1 MPSCYFFALPGT
13 CMAGGTTVLDNI
25 EGHSVVGNREPLMS
39 PLEMAILWA
48 LLPLGLLLPVQASAA
63 ESRPNILFIMVD
75 DLGPE
80 WISCYGGL
88 ELETPQIDALA
99 RGGMRFTNAYSMPQ
113 CTPTR
118 VTLLTGQYPFR
129 HGWCNHWDV
138 PRWGAGCHFDPK
150 QNVTFA
156 RLLRAAGYATAI
168 AGKWQINDF
177 RVQPGVLKEHGF
189 DEWCMWTGYEGQN
202 PPSGRR
208 YWEPYVFSSGDR
220 SRTHKGRFGPDVY
233 TDFLVDFMR
242 RHRREPMLL
251 YFPMVLTHGPQ
262 VHTPAERQAETRLE
276 KHKAMVRYTDRI
288 VGRLVTTLDQ
298 LDIRRRTIVIF
309 TTDNGTSKRFR
320 ARMRGASGVR
330 VVRGGKALLTE
341 NGPWQPFIVNCPG
354 TVPAGAVND
363 TLTDF
368 TDMLPT
374 FADLAGVN
382 LPAGLV
388 VDGQS
393 IAPVLMGKKKDGPR
407 SWILAMGR
415 GAAVLDE
422 KGVRPTQVYTDR
434 VLRDKRFKV
443 LVEAGRITRLVDLS
457 NDPEEAT
464 NLVGSR
470 EPEHVAAVRKF
481 ARVIAGFPKRDP
493 RPRYSPTAPQ
503 AWDRKPTTRSRR

>member
-1 MPSCYFFALPGT
+1 M
-13 CMAGGTTVLDNI
+13 TTVKWDAFCL
-25 EGHSVVGNREPLMS
+25 V
-39 PLEMAILWA
+39 
-48 LLPLGLLLPVQASAA
+48 LLAGLLWPVPGSAETA
-63 ESRPNILFIMVD
+63 RPNILFIMVD

-88 ELETPQIDALA
+88 ELKTPQIDALA
-99 RGGMRFTNAYSMPQ
+99 SGGMRFTNAYSMPQ

-156 RLLRAAGYATAI
+156 RLLRDAGYATAI

-177 RVQPGVLKEHGF
+177 RVQPNVLKEHGF
-189 DEWCMWTGYEGQN
+189 DAWCMWTGYEGQN

-208 YWEPYVFSSGDR
+208 YWDPYVYTSGQQ
-220 SRTHKGRFGPDVY
+220 SRTHRDRFGPDVF
-233 TDFLVDFMR
+233 TDFLVEFMK
-242 RHRREPMLL
+242 RHRRQPMLL

-262 VHTPAERQAETRLE
+262 VHTPQKLNVKTRQE
-276 KHKAMVRYTDRI
+276 KHEAMVRYTDRL
-288 VGRLVTTLDQ
+288 VGRLVATLDE
-298 LDIRRRTIVIF
+298 LAIRRRTIVIF

-320 ARMRGASGVR
+320 ARMQGPSGVR
-330 VVRGGKALLTE
+330 VVRGGKGLLTE

-354 TVPAGAVND
+354 TVPAGVVND

-374 FADLAGVN
+374 FAELAGVS
-382 LPAGLV
+382 LPKGLV

-393 IAPVLMGKKKDGPR
+393 LAPVLLGQKKNGPR

-415 GAAVLDE
+415 GAAALDA
-422 KGVRPTQVYTDR
+422 KGVRPQQVYTDR

-443 LVEAGRITRLVDLS
+443 LVEAGRITRLVDLVT
-457 NDPEEAT
+457 DPEEAK
-464 NLVGSR
+464 NLIESR
-470 EPEHVAAVRKF
+470 EREHVAAHRRF
-481 ARVIAGFPKRDP
+481 ARIIAEFPKRDP

-503 AWDRKPTTRSRR
+503 PWDRKPDGGSRR

>member
-1 MPSCYFFALPGT
+1 MPSCFFCLAA
-13 CMAGGTTVLDNI
+13 AGGTRGVAALDNMTDHI
-25 EGHSVVGNREPLMS
+25 PAETREPLVDS
-39 PLEMAILWA
+39 LVAVIL
-48 LLPLGLLLPVQASAA
+48 LVVVPFGLLMPDEAAAA
-63 ESRPNILFIMVD
+63 ESSRPNILFIMVD

-88 ELETPQIDALA
+88 EVKTPQIDALA

-118 VTLLTGQYPFR
+118 VTLLTGQYPFP

-138 PRWGAGCHFDPK
+138 PRWGAGGHFAPNK
-150 QNVTFA
+150 NITFA
-156 RLLRAAGYATAI
+156 RLLRSVGYVTAI

-177 RVQPGVLKEHGF
+177 RVQPGVLKDHGF

-202 PPSGRR
+202 PPSGQR
-208 YWEPYVFSSGDR
+208 YWDPYVFASGER
-220 SRTHKGRFGPDVY
+220 SRTHKGQFGPDVY
-233 TDFLVDFMR
+233 ADFLVDFLR
-242 RHRREPMLL
+242 RHRDQPMLL

-262 VHTPAERQAETRLE
+262 VHTPADPGAKTRLE

-288 VGRLVTTLDQ
+288 VGRLVGTLDD
-298 LDIRRRTIVIF
+298 LKLRRRTIVIF
-309 TTDNGTSKRFR
+309 TTDNGTGKRFR
-320 ARMRGASGVR
+320 ARMRGGSTVR

-341 NGPWQPFIVNCPG
+341 NGPWQPLIVNCPG
-354 TVPAGAVND
+354 TVPAGVVND

-368 TDMLPT
+368 TDMMPT
-374 FADLAGVN
+374 FAELAGAE
-382 LPAGLV
+382 LPRDLL
-388 VDGQS
+388 VDGRS
-393 IAPVLMGKKKDGPR
+393 IAPVLLGKQKDGPR

-443 LVEAGRITRLVDLS
+443 LVEAGRVTRLVDLVD
-457 NDPEEAT
+457 DPEEVT
-464 NLVGSR
+464 NLVGSS
-470 EPEHVAAVRKF
+470 EPEHVAAFRKF
-481 ARVIAGFPKRDP
+481 SRVIAGFPKRDP

-503 AWDRKPTTRSRR
+503 AWDRKPTARSRR

>member
-1 MPSCYFFALPGT
+1 MLP
-13 CMAGGTTVLDNI
+13 
-25 EGHSVVGNREPLMS
+25 
-39 PLEMAILWA
+39 
-48 LLPLGLLLPVQASAA
+48 
-63 ESRPNILFIMVD
+63 
-75 DLGPE
+75 
-80 WISCYGGL
+80 
-88 ELETPQIDALA
+88 
-99 RGGMRFTNAYSMPQ
+99 
-113 CTPTR
+113 
-118 VTLLTGQYPFR
+118 
-129 HGWCNHWDV
+129 
-138 PRWGAGCHFDPK
+138 
-150 QNVTFA
+150 
-156 RLLRAAGYATAI
+156 
-168 AGKWQINDF
+168 
-177 RVQPGVLKEHGF
+177 
-189 DEWCMWTGYEGQN
+189 
-202 PPSGRR
+202 
-208 YWEPYVFSSGDR
+208 
-220 SRTHKGRFGPDVY
+220 
-233 TDFLVDFMR
+233 
-242 RHRREPMLL
+242 
-251 YFPMVLTHGPQ
+251 
-262 VHTPAERQAETRLE
+262 
-276 KHKAMVRYTDRI
+276 
-288 VGRLVTTLDQ
+288 
-298 LDIRRRTIVIF
+298 
-309 TTDNGTSKRFR
+309 
-320 ARMRGASGVR
+320 
-330 VVRGGKALLTE
+330 E